1 MKLKKSN
8 QYESIKQKLK
18 IRNYNR
24 LSYNRKKW
32 ISKISLSKVIYEQ

>member
-24 LSYNRKKW
+24 LSYNRKNRFLKY
-32 ISKISLSKVIYEQ
+32 S